1 MKTTRQFLILTFF
14 LVAVCGIAAG
24 FAGAQEGAPAP
35 EEKIAAVVNGE
46 VIPMGRLNREMSGY
60 QAKLMRSGQV
70 LTEEKLET
78 LRQGILENLIDRTLL
93 YQESVKQGVEVKPEE
108 IEEQW
113 ARIRERFNTEEAL
126 QQTLT
131 KMNTDEE
138 TIRGEIRRGRAVKAF
153 IQDRFA
159 QGAAISEQEA
169 RTFYDTHQDAFRRP
183 EQIRAR
189 HILIR
194 PESDGGEQAEQEARS
209 RLEALRKEAQGGAD
223 FAELAGKHSQ
233 GPSGERGGD
242 LGYFSRGK
250 MAKPFEDAAFALK
263 EPGDLSGVVKTQFG
277 YHLIKLEDRR
287 EAGLV
292 PFEEVQENL
301 QEYLRQEKVKEAVQ
315 SYVKQLRQDAE
326 IKRFYDTESKE
337 G

>member
-1 MKTTRQFLILTFF
+1 MMKRRWWTLILI
-14 LVAVCGIAAG
+14 LAAACGLAPGLAA
-24 FAGAQEGAPAP
+24 AQESAPAP
-35 EEKIAAVVNGE
+35 EENVAAVVNGE
-46 VIPMGRLNREMSGY
+46 VIPMGRLDREMSGY

-70 LTEEKLET
+70 LTEDKLEA

-93 YQESVKQGVEVKPEE
+93 YQESVNQGIEVKPEQ
-108 IEEQW
+108 IEEEW
-113 ARIRERFNTEEAL
+113 VRIRERFNTEEAL
-126 QQTLT
+126 DQALT
-131 KMNTDEE
+131 KMNTNQE
-138 TIRGEIRRGRAVKAF
+138 TIRDEIRRVQAVKTF

-159 QGAAISEQEA
+159 RGAEISEEEA
-169 RTFYDTHQDAFRRP
+169 RAFYDTHQEAFQRP

-194 PESDGGEQAEQEARS
+194 PESDGGEQADLDARN
-209 RLEALRKEAQGGAD
+209 RLEVLRKEAEAGAD

-233 GPSGERGGD
+233 GPSGKRGGE
-242 LGYFSRGK
+242 LGYFSRGD

-263 EPGDLSGVVKTQFG
+263 EPGELSDVIKTRFG

-292 PFEEVQENL
+292 PFEEVQEKL
-301 QEYLRQEKVKEAVQ
+301 QEYLQQEKVKEAVQ
-315 SYVKQLRQDAE
+315 SYVKQLRQEAE
-326 IKRFYDTESKE
+326 IKRFHETESRD

>member
-1 MKTTRQFLILTFF
+1 MKRRRWILTMI
-14 LVAVCGIAAG
+14 LAVACWLTPGLAA
-24 FAGAQEGAPAP
+24 AQENAP
-35 EEKIAAVVNGE
+35 ETEENVAAVVNGE
-46 VIPMGRLNREMSGY
+46 VIPMGRLDREMSGY
-60 QAKLMRSGQV
+60 QTKLMRSGQM
-70 LTEEKLET
+70 LTQEKLEA
-78 LRQGILENLIDRTLL
+78 LKQGVLESLIDRTLL
-93 YQESVKQGVEVKPEE
+93 YQESVKQGIQVKSEE

-113 ARIRERFNTEEAL
+113 LRVRERFETEEAL
-126 QQTLT
+126 QQALAR
-131 KMNTDEE
+131 MNTDED
-138 TIRGEIRRGRAVKAF
+138 TIRDEIRRVRTVKAF

-159 QGAAISEQEA
+159 QGASISEEEARAFYDSHQEA
-169 RTFYDTHQDAFRRP
+169 FNRP

-194 PESDGGEQAEQEARS
+194 PESGGGEQAEKDAINRVED
-209 RLEALRKEAQGGAD
+209 LRKEAEAGAD

-233 GPSGERGGD
+233 GPSGKRGGD
-242 LGYFSRGK
+242 LGYFSRGE

-263 EPGDLSGVVKTQFG
+263 EPGELSQAVKTQFG

-287 EAGLV
+287 EAGIV

-315 SYVKQLRQDAE
+315 SYVKQLRQEAE
-326 IKRFYDTESKE
+326 IKRFQDQESKD